1 MGQKFADGTIV
12 YLKSGS
18 PAMTINVFH
27 NPTRRYRCVWFVG
40 TELNYGEFYE
50 DALTDV
56 NPSAN

>member
-1 MGQKFADGTIV
+1 MKQKFADGTIV

-50 DALTDV
+50 DALTDT
-56 NPSAN
+56 NPSNG